1 MKKRFTNWALLIGI
15 LLIVASV
22 VLIIWFFLK
31 GEVTVTGSYP
41 KPETSDSI
49 TCIGADIP
57 YPYFRT
63 DGVSKT
69 IINVTGVFE
78 DDKLSTISLIY
89 SIYYSN
95 PNDVNRNI
103 AVNQANINLA
113 TQADGL
119 GSNIF
124 NIHFSE
130 FSDHIDARFYAEAK
144 DITARSSKYLML
156 NSALEHDTYSK
167 SLVEKI
173 YTKQGL
179 DCIVKNQ

>member
-1 MKKRFTNWALLIGI
+1 MKKRFTNWDLLIGI

-130 FSDHIDARFYAEAK
+130 FSDHIDAR
-144 DITARSSKYLML
+144 SSKYLML